1 MIADALR
8 YAACVSALRGA
19 RARARLCSATA
30 VVALL
35 LPAVLMSSPGAP
47 VNPDSSGDL
56 ALATAAELRA
66 AGRLQAAVEA
76 LLEAGRRSLAAQ
88 QNDEA
93 VRLLTA
99 AVESAP
105 DAIPAHAL
113 LGSAYLRAGR
123 HRPALEHLER
133 AVAAGFS
140 DPRTQFELATAL
152 WESERFDDAEQ
163 TLRRLLAA
171 GHAVGPALHQ
181 IGRLLAWRGR
191 PDEALEY
198 LRRAAVLFAD
208 DAGVQLD
215 LARTAAAAGED
226 ETSLQAARRAAALA
240 PELPAARYAL
250 ALALARAGE
259 AEAARIERE
268 AAARLYSE
276 AEARSRRL
284 GLERAGLDQGWA
296 LLRRDKPA
304 EAAVWFASLEKSPDA
319 LAGQAAA
326 LAATGDR
333 AGAVRALERALA
345 VAPEREDLRLTLA
358 ELRMVPQP

>member
-8 YAACVSALRGA
+8 YAACVSASHGA

-35 LPAVLMSSPGAP
+35 LPTVLTSSPGAP
-47 VNPDSSGDL
+47 AHVDSSGDL

-66 AGRLQAAVEA
+66 AGRPQAA
-76 LLEAGRRSLAAQ
+76 LEVLVDAGRRSLAAQ
-88 QNDEA
+88 RNDEA
-93 VRLLTA
+93 VRLLAA
-99 AVESAP
+99 AVEAAP
-105 DAIPAHAL
+105 DAIAAHAL

-133 AVAAGFS
+133 AVSAGFS

-152 WESERFDDAEQ
+152 WESARLDDAEQ

-171 GHAVGPALHQ
+171 GQGVGPVLHQ
-181 IGRLLAWRGR
+181 LGRLLAWRGR
-191 PDEALEY
+191 PVEALEF

-215 LARTAAAAGED
+215 LARAAAAAEED

-240 PELPAARYAL
+240 PELPAAHYAL
-250 ALALARAGE
+250 ALALASAGE

-268 AAARLYSE
+268 TAARLYSE

-284 GLERAGLDQGWA
+284 GLERAALDQGWA
-296 LLRRDKPA
+296 LLRRDQPA
-304 EAAVWFASLEKSPDA
+304 EAAAWFASLEESPDA

-326 LAATGDR
+326 LAASGDR
-333 AGAVRALERALA
+333 AGAMRALERALV

-358 ELRMVPQP
+358 DLRLAPRP